1 MLNARKRTP
10 VRAPRRDFG
19 PRWRVILALTAIAPA
34 LAGWAGMA
42 AAQGGAKAALKVAVV
57 DMNAALN
64 NSEAGKRSKKIL
76 LADKDQMEDSLKAQ
90 ETELKQRAEDLK
102 NNLLLNEQAK
112 AQREGELR
120 DLDRKLREAVQKA
133 QKDLQEKERR
143 YTEAI
148 FSEIKTV
155 IGLIARDEKFDLV
168 LERSASQVIL
178 FSEFQM
184 TDITDK
190 VIARYNTIQ
199 SGQ

>member
-10 VRAPRRDFG
+10 VRAPRRDFE